1 MDAHGNKT
9 PICYHVYQRSNDGG
23 LLFYCAKDFL
33 VTYTIVSVCARKRGI
48 IVLGFCQMFDHIH
61 GLFVVQTPEE
71 LSDFVRDYSAMI
83 AREFN
88 RATGRTG
95 PVLEHS
101 FGRAAKVGDKK
112 IRTAL
117 AYLYNNPVER
127 KLCTRAED
135 YRWNYLAFA
144 RSKSPFSR
152 PLVFRDAGIPMRKAI
167 REVQYVHRS
176 GTFLNHTLLSRLF
189 RRLDSQEINQLTDWI
204 IHLWSFISYDSAIRY
219 YGSFDQMILAFA
231 SNTGSEYDIRES
243 FDARSDQVYLKM
255 TLLLMKAFP
264 TLDPI
269 SVSAMDISKKISLY
283 WWLRDRTNANS
294 RQIEKYLHL
303 QTIRRE

>member
-23 LLFYCAKDFL
+23 LLVYCAKDFL

-117 AYLYNNPVER
+117 AYLYCGGNQLTSLDVSKNTALTGLNCTINQINEIEMGKLVESLPANNGKLYVKNLNISNEQNVITTAQVAAAKAKGWTVYAFDSSVGDYGDYVEYDGD
-127 KLCTRAED
+127 A
-135 YRWNYLAFA
+135 
-144 RSKSPFSR
+144 
-152 PLVFRDAGIPMRKAI
+152 AGIPI
-167 REVQYVHRS
+167 NS
-176 GTFLNHTLLSRLF
+176 TTFPDENF
-189 RRLDSQEINQLTDWI
+189 RNWV
-204 IHLWSFISYDSAIRY
+204 
-219 YGSFDQMILAFA
+219 LA
-231 SNTGSEYDIRES
+231 
-243 FDARSDQVYLKM
+243 
-255 TLLLMKAFP
+255 
-264 TLDPI
+264 
-269 SVSAMDISKKISLY
+269 
-283 WWLRDRTNANS
+283 
-294 RQIEKYLHL
+294 
-303 QTIRRE
+303 